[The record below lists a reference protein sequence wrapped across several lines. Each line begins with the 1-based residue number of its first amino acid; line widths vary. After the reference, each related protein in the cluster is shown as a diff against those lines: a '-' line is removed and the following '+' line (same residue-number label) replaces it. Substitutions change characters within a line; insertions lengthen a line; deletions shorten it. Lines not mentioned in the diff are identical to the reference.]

1 MTEDYKRLSQTYRL
15 LLRANLNKNVAGA
28 IATVL
33 SYYPVNTK
41 GKLFFEYELLFLKL
55 DENQKVGFIIKKIN
69 AIANREKINKHFFI
83 GKSPLF
89 KDIETREREKA
100 KAGKSIDEETFRA
113 FLAWAKWEAI
123 NKERYRKQNEKIIN
137 LCKILMEK
145 LKK

>member
-1 MTEDYKRLSQTYRL
+1 MTDYYKKLSQTYRL
-15 LLRANLNKNVAGA
+15 LLRANLNKDVAGA
-28 IATVL
+28 ITNVL

-41 GKLFFEYELLFLKL
+41 GKWFFEYELLFSKL
-55 DENQKVGFIIKKIN
+55 DKNQKVGFIIKKIN
-69 AIANREKINKHFFI
+69 AIANREKINNHFFI
-83 GKSPLF
+83 GNSPLF
-89 KDIETREREKA
+89 KEIENREKEKA
-100 KAGKSIDEETFRA
+100 KGGDGLDEETFRA